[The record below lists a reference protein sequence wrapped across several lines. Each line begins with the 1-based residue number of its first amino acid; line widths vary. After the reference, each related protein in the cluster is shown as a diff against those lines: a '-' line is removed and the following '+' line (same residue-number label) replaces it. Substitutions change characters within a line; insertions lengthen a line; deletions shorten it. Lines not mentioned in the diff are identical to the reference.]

1 MFNMSKEEKFN
12 FDNGLIDNFLKQQM
26 PIDYKFIKKQ
36 LNSTDA
42 NKKEQAEKWV
52 KIVGKEYQP
61 NDVSESFEYNEE
73 AIINKWNEELSEIL

>member
-1 MFNMSKEEKFN
+1 MFITFFKTDFYNYIKDSNIK
-12 FDNGLIDNFLKQQM
+12 
-26 PIDYKFIKKQ
+26 DYKFIKKQ